1 MLKLNKKKTFKNYL
15 FLKSKLI
22 NVNLFFVDLEIKIPI
37 SISSF
42 VYKDIL
48 FLKKETN
55 NCFFKNKKLF
65 IFKKNKRI
73 FIIINEN
80 DKRNYKKL
88 YKYLFFFKIK
98 GLLQRFKII
107 LNLNG
112 IGFKSFI
119 KNQKLILK
127 LGYSHIILINIPTN
141 IKILNHN
148 NKLIFYSS
156 NFIFLTQ
163 FVHFV
168 KSYKPVE
175 PYKGKGLLL
184 NLEKILRKEGKKS
197 KK

>member
-1 MLKLNKKKTFKNYL
+1 MLKLNKKKTYKNY
-15 FLKSKLI
+15 FFFKSNLI
-22 NVNLFFVDLEIKIPI
+22 NVNLFFVDLEINIPI
-37 SISSF
+37 SISPF

-55 NCFFKNKKLF
+55 NCFFKNKKVF

-127 LGYSHIILINIPTN
+127 LGYSHIILIDIPTN
-141 IKILNHN
+141 IKILNQN